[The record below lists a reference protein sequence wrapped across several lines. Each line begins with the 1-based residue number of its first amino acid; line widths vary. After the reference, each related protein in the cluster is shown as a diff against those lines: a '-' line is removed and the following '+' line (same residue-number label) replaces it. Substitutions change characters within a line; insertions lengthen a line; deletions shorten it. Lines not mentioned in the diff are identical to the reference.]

1 MSTTTWALD
10 PAHSEIGF
18 SVKHMMFT
26 KVTGTFDA
34 FEASVTTDEEL
45 NDASISCT
53 IQASSVNTRNE
64 QRDGHLKGADFF
76 SVEEF
81 PTITFNANGVALPSG
96 KLNGEITLHGVTKP
110 IELDVEF
117 HGVGND
123 PWGNTKAGFSFSTQI
138 NRKDFGLTWNAPLE
152 AGGILVGEDVN
163 IRGEIQLAKQA

>member
-1 MSTTTWALD
+1 MSTTTWSVD

-34 FEASVTTDEEL
+34 FEANITTDEAL
-45 NDASISCT
+45 NNAQIDCT
-53 IQASSVNTRNE
+53 IQAVSVNTRNE
-64 QRDGHLKGADFF
+64 QRDTHLKSPDFF

-81 PTITFNANGVALPSG
+81 PTIQFSANGAAIPSG
-96 KLNGEITLHGVTKP
+96 KINGNISLHGVSKP

-117 HGVGND
+117 HGIGND
-123 PWGNTKAGFSFSTQI
+123 PWGNTKAGFSFKTSV
-138 NRKDFGLTWNAPLE
+138 NRKDFGLSWNAPLE
-152 AGGILVGEDVN
+152 AGGILVGEEVA